1 MIPAAAL
8 AVVAAAHED
17 ARRARG
23 GTRYAATLAVKAL
36 TDAGW
41 TIAPSGAP
49 PGRQTGTQD
58 AA

>member
-1 MIPAAAL
+1 VIPAAAL

-17 ARRARG
+17 ARRAHG
-23 GTRYAATLAVKAL
+23 STRYAATLAAKAL

-41 TIAPSGAP
+41 TIAPSAP
-49 PGRQTGTQD
+49 LPGRQTGTQD

>member
-1 MIPAAAL
+1 MPAAAL

-17 ARRARG
+17 ARRAHG

-41 TIAPSGAP
+41 TIAPSTPGTAPQAGA
-49 PGRQTGTQD
+49 Q
-58 AA
+58 AAA

>member
-41 TIAPSGAP
+41 TITPTDTRNAP
-49 PGRQTGTQD
+49 QTGTQR